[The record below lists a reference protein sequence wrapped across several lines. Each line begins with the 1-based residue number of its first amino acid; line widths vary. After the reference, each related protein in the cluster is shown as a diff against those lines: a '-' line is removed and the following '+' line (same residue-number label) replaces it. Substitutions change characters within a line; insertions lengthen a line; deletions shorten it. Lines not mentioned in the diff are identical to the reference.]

1 MAEHST
7 TAYGACATGIHVCGI
22 STTDYDE
29 FVTIGNFPM
38 DEKRARATFDRA
50 KNLLAMPDDEDPDV
64 IVDLM
69 IGRDRVDDFGMR
81 RQMLDA
87 LKREAESNAR

>member
-1 MAEHST
+1 MPIET
-7 TAYGACATGIHVCGI
+7 TIYDPCATGLHVCGI
-22 STTDYDE
+22 STTDRDE

-38 DEKRARATFDRA
+38 DEERARATFDRA
-50 KNLLAMPDDEDPDV
+50 KASLGMADDEDPDV

-69 IGRDRVDDFGMR
+69 IGQDRMDDFGMR

-87 LKREAESNAR
+87 LKREAESNV